1 MDLIKY
7 MTICHIINTTCFKR
21 APCCRQCVS
30 AVSKSNRVYFTI
42 QMVHEH
48 SFPCRLLWE
57 LLHKIMVVAVRS
69 LPFGQKLR
77 YPELL
82 ACMFVLFFIFF
93 FYYSLVGHSNVLW
106 NLNVNISWKFD
117 LECNGWGNICFGAA
131 AWSWGWIKITS
142 DYDSENDTD
151 SGRDG
156 LYSLFTPYIYNFGF
170 LILYAIVMWFAVFI
184 LGRSCSKEV
193 LACSVL
199 EFLCSTW

>member
-1 MDLIKY
+1 
-7 MTICHIINTTCFKR
+7 MTICHIINTTCLCIKKKYYLFKR
-21 APCCRQCVS
+21 APCRRQCVS
-30 AVSKSNRVYFTI
+30 AVSKSNGVYFTI

-57 LLHKIMVVAVRS
+57 LLHKLMVVAVRS

-82 ACMFVLFFIFF
+82 ACMFVLFFIF
-93 FYYSLVGHSNVLW
+93 YYSLVGNSNILW
-106 NLNVNISWKFD
+106 NLNLNISWKFD
-117 LECNGWGNICFGAA
+117 LECKGWGNICFGAA

-156 LYSLFTPYIYNFGF
+156 LYSLFTIHIQFWF
-170 LILYAIVMWFAVFI
+170 LNSFMP
-184 LGRSCSKEV
+184 
-193 LACSVL
+193 
-199 EFLCSTW
+199 